1 MALVT
6 TKQKRLGHWCIQCLL
21 KAERKDDKTV
31 CAADEDYDE
40 EVNETRFEFLLQS
53 GVQLVDYVAIDDV
66 AVAVPLNDDDIL
78 TEVLEENQ
86 NHCFDGDD

>member
-1 MALVT
+1 M
-6 TKQKRLGHWCIQCLL
+6 
-21 KAERKDDKTV
+21 
-31 CAADEDYDE
+31 
-40 EVNETRFEFLLQS
+40 NETRFEFLLQS

>member
-6 TKQKRLGHWCIQCLL
+6 TKQKHLGHWCIQCLL

-66 AVAVPLNDDDIL
+66 AVAVTLNDDDIL